1 MAKKITK
8 KEEQP
13 QKSEQDVVIK
23 SANNETDIKSEETKE
38 PDVQEEHVKK
48 EDTEIIETE
57 LEKKVEEE
65 VKPEPVDTKK
75 EEDVKPVI
83 KRTIYS
89 SGVSDSW
96 YN

>member
-1 MAKKITK
+1 MAKKVTK

-13 QKSEQDVVIK
+13 QKSEQEVIIT
-23 SANNETDIKSEETKE
+23 SAHNETDIKSEETQE
-38 PDVQEEHVKK
+38 PEVQEEQVKN
-48 EDTEIIETE
+48 EDTEITE
-57 LEKKVEEE
+57 PEHKVEEE
-65 VKPEPVDTKK
+65 VKPEPVETKK
-75 EEDVKPVI
+75 EEDVQPVI

>member
-1 MAKKITK
+1 MAKNITK

-13 QKSEQDVVIK
+13 QKSEQEVVIT

-38 PDVQEEHVKK
+38 PEVQEEQVKK
-48 EDTEIIETE
+48 QDTEIIETE
-57 LEKKVEEE
+57 PEQKVEEE
-65 VKPEPVDTKK
+65 
-75 EEDVKPVI
+75 VKPVI

>member
-13 QKSEQDVVIK
+13 QKSEQEVVIT

-38 PDVQEEHVKK
+38 TDVQEEQEKK
-48 EDTEIIETE
+48 EDAEITEP
-57 LEKKVEEE
+57 EKKVEEE

>member
-8 KEEQP
+8 KDEQP
-13 QKSEQDVVIK
+13 KKSEQEVVIT

-38 PDVQEEHVKK
+38 PEVQEEHVKN
-48 EDTEIIETE
+48 EDSEITEP
-57 LEKKVEEE
+57 EKKVEEE

>member
-1 MAKKITK
+1 MKKQDAEIT
-8 KEEQP
+8 
-13 QKSEQDVVIK
+13 
-23 SANNETDIKSEETKE
+23 
-38 PDVQEEHVKK
+38 
-48 EDTEIIETE
+48 ETE
-57 LEKKVEEE
+57 PEKKVEEE

>member
-1 MAKKITK
+1 MAKNITK

-13 QKSEQDVVIK
+13 QKSEQEVVIT

-38 PDVQEEHVKK
+38 PEVQEEQVKK
-48 EDTEIIETE
+48 QDTEIIETE
-57 LEKKVEEE
+57 PEQKVEEE
-65 VKPEPVDTKK
+65 VKPEPVETEK
-75 EEDVKPVI
+75 EEEVKPVI

>member
-1 MAKKITK
+1 MAKKVTK

-13 QKSEQDVVIK
+13 QKSEQEVIIT
-23 SANNETDIKSEETKE
+23 SAHNETDIKSEETQE
-38 PDVQEEHVKK
+38 PEVQEEQVKK
-48 EDTEIIETE
+48 EDTEITE
-57 LEKKVEEE
+57 PEHKVEEE
-65 VKPEPVDTKK
+65 VKPEPVETKK
-75 EEDVKPVI
+75 EEDVQPVI

>member
-13 QKSEQDVVIK
+13 KKSELEVVIT

-38 PDVQEEHVKK
+38 TDVQEEQVKK
-48 EDTEIIETE
+48 QDAEITETE
-57 LEKKVEEE
+57 PEKKVEEE